1 MDFDWGSDV
10 SKAIELNDKRIR
22 RRGKG
27 GVGRGRGRPEKRKKI
42 NEYGDLQEEPIKTCR
57 IYQKDINAIQLNI
70 SKRKGESYPDYLHR
84 VLFGDTRFNV
94 ALVADSERAYD
105 LQLENI
111 QVRSNL
117 EKEKQRNRELE
128 YNFQR
133 C

>member
-1 MDFDWGSDV
+1 M
-10 SKAIELNDKRIR
+10 NM
-22 RRGKG
+22 
-27 GVGRGRGRPEKRKKI
+27 
-42 NEYGDLQEEPIKTCR
+42 
-57 IYQKDINAIQLNI
+57 NAIQLNI

-133 C
+133 LSEYLNKMTRRNITTTTN